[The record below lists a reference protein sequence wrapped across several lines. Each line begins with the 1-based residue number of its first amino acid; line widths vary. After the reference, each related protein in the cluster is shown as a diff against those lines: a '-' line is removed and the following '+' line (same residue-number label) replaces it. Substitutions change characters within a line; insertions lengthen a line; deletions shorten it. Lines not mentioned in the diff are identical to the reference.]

1 MGGFLPPVIFTITAN
16 AAQAMASFGKV
27 NTQLKAMEAQALKT
41 GKALTGTEKALHTA
55 TAAAKAFSMVAIA
68 FAAYGVKEIMSLQA
82 AYTRLGQTMSAVGV
96 STEANRKQM
105 ADAAQSM
112 ENLGFD
118 AANASDAL
126 NILLQTTKDVEK
138 SQKLLGMAGDLAR
151 ARQMDLSTAA
161 RLLSRAQSGNARL
174 FTMFGITLDKTKDKA
189 TATKEAMQKLADVL
203 HGQAEAYTKTFQG
216 QLEVLGKQVENLA
229 EGIGATLLPYLQKFI
244 VVIQKLGKFLADHK
258 AILVAIGT
266 VITTVLIV
274 AVVNL
279 TKKLY
284 QMAAAWVAANL
295 PMMAVV
301 ATIAAVGAAFVWAWN
316 KFEGFRKAIVA
327 IGKAFIT
334 FGQVIFETVMTIVNV
349 FLLLVRGVA
358 NLQIAMGKLFNNKEQ
373 IKTGKETLDM
383 IDNFNAK
390 AKEIDKSFD
399 GAKKKLDA
407 LVDTKIDLS
416 KLKLPS
422 LKIADFGLGDG
433 GDGGGGAGGAGGAIS
448 DAMVG
453 ALQHIKDF
461 NDALKQTDIELN
473 DVWSTITG
481 KDFEA
486 AIKEGLTNPVDKL
499 VQQAQ
504 KAVNVF
510 QGSSNKYQSALDA
523 LKIAQDNYAKVVD
536 STDKAVVAAAESA
549 LSSAEDLANK
559 LGDSMKKSLDDVLK
573 YQDDMINAIVDT
585 HNKINDLEKERTQV
599 LVDAELQRRGI
610 EKDYYIRKKQL
621 EDDYTKSVL
630 NAQQEAA
637 KRSADI
643 IKQSVDMLRS
653 TFKSATYRTV
663 GDIFDALTYQG
674 RYIKGGTT
682 QKILNAL
689 GLQAGKAKVLA
700 DDAATLAGLGFSQT
714 FIEEVVAQGPDIGH
728 SLAQTIITSTP
739 ESINQMRQYWEDLQK
754 VSTHGVDNVAQRLN
768 SGIVLATE
776 ELTAQ
781 LAQVGIDL
789 KDTLSQ
795 LEYEL
800 TDNLAKAWLDYS
812 DALDEINRKTTQQI
826 SEIDA
831 QITDL
836 NNKINQLRYALTAI
850 GTVSAPGVVAQAP
863 NLIKPVTPAIVP
875 IPLAPSVA
883 DAELATLIN
892 KQNQSQG
899 VSQTVIVNPV
909 SQASAQDIADEVA
922 WAIRTSGDVKYVTA
936 KTMTAADR
944 AYIQRHGTLGMV

>member
-27 NTQLKAMEAQALKT
+27 NTELKKMEAQALKT

-55 TAAAKAFSMVAIA
+55 TAAAKAFSIVAIA

-82 AYTRLGQTMSAVGV
+82 AYTRLGQTMSAIGV

-316 KFEGFRKAIVA
+316 KSEGFRKLIIN

-334 FGQVIFETVMTIVNV
+334 FGQTILETIATIINA
-349 FLLLVRGVA
+349 FLLLVRGTA
-358 NLQIAMGKLFNNKEQ
+358 NLQIALGKLFHDKEMVSR
-373 IKTGKETLDM
+373 GKDTLNM
-383 IDNFNAK
+383 IDNFNAGIK
-390 AKEIDKSFD
+390 AIDKTLED
-399 GAKKKLDA
+399 AKKKLDA

-433 GDGGGGAGGAGGAIS
+433 GDGAGGAGKAIS
-448 DAMVG
+448 DAMIG

-486 AIKEGLTNPVDKL
+486 AIKEGLANPVDKL

-739 ESINQMRQYWEDLQK
+739 ESINQMRQYWEQLQK

-800 TDNLAKAWLDYS
+800 TDNLAKAWSDYS
-812 DALDEINRKTTQQI
+812 DALDEINRKTAQQI

-863 NLIKPVTPAIVP
+863 NLIKPITPAIVP